1 MNEKFMY
8 YLWQQSQLICKP
20 IFTTNE
26 RKLSIIQC
34 GQRNPNSGPDF
45 LFAKIQ
51 LDHVIWVGHVEMHL
65 KSSDWYAHNHHLDSA
80 YKNVILHVV
89 WEEDAPVFIPN
100 NKQIPT
106 IILKNYVADKMIH
119 RYKEL
124 QESKLWIPC
133 AGQIKKID
141 RFKQM
146 AFFDRL
152 YVERLSQKTML
163 FEQWLKETNNDWENV
178 LFIALAKGF
187 GLSINGLVFAEIARS
202 IPFSIIRKTTNH
214 EDFEALLFGQASML
228 ETKIDDAYIQKL
240 QKKYSH
246 AQKKYQLKT
255 VREQVKFFRM
265 RPSGFPTIRLSQL
278 AQIYINHKHLLRKIV
293 EGDPKENVKNIFQ
306 IHASAYWS
314 THHVFGKTHSSRKKG
329 LSKRFLDLLVIN
341 TLLPFLFCYYRSYGL
356 HKSEELISWAASIKA
371 EKNSTISAFFSLGI
385 PVSSALDSQALM
397 QLKNQYCDQKKCL
410 TCSFG
415 HDLIQT

>member
-65 KSSDWYAHNHHLDSA
+65 KSSDWYAHNHHLGSA

-124 QESKLWIPC
+124 LESKLWIPC
-133 AGQIKKID
+133 AGQIKK
-141 RFKQM
+141 
-146 AFFDRL
+146 
-152 YVERLSQKTML
+152 
-163 FEQWLKETNNDWENV
+163 
-178 LFIALAKGF
+178 
-187 GLSINGLVFAEIARS
+187 
-202 IPFSIIRKTTNH
+202 
-214 EDFEALLFGQASML
+214 
-228 ETKIDDAYIQKL
+228 
-240 QKKYSH
+240 
-246 AQKKYQLKT
+246 
-255 VREQVKFFRM
+255 
-265 RPSGFPTIRLSQL
+265 
-278 AQIYINHKHLLRKIV
+278 
-293 EGDPKENVKNIFQ
+293 
-306 IHASAYWS
+306 
-314 THHVFGKTHSSRKKG
+314 
-329 LSKRFLDLLVIN
+329 
-341 TLLPFLFCYYRSYGL
+341 
-356 HKSEELISWAASIKA
+356 
-371 EKNSTISAFFSLGI
+371 
-385 PVSSALDSQALM
+385 
-397 QLKNQYCDQKKCL
+397 
-410 TCSFG
+410 
-415 HDLIQT
+415 